1 MTTEEMLD
9 HVYGDNIS
17 KKQHQKHSKLDNG
30 YYSDTS
36 VSPKHCLPSPLTDTE
51 HSHSNS
57 SDGYIQSDVTP
68 YYEETVALQQ
78 HTTPPLS
85 DPNEK
90 YSSMSQLQGS
100 QDLHIDSAYNDDSL
114 PILSNE
120 GEYFADSIAIDQC
133 DASVNVTTPVDME
146 YLDYNTAVSQY
157 SIEKT
162 VPCSHDAET
171 VTKIHKP
178 LVNSDS
184 FPYAA
189 LKEDSMPSTPSMD
202 DQLGVN
208 YIAHNDNKGKNR
220 IFNFSPYIT
229 ASSSSSS
236 SQAVDGVYIDHNFP
250 KQHNNAATE

>member
-17 KKQHQKHSKLDNG
+17 KKQHQKHSKFDNG

-36 VSPKHCLPSPLTDTE
+36 VSPKHCLPSPLTDSE
-51 HSHSNS
+51 HSHSNP

-85 DPNEK
+85 DPSEK
-90 YSSMSQLQGS
+90 YSSVSQLQS
-100 QDLHIDSAYNDDSL
+100 RQDLHNIDSAYNDDSL

-133 DASVNVTTPVDME
+133 DASVNVTTPADME

-157 SIEKT
+157 SVEKT
-162 VPCSHDAET
+162 IPCSHDAET

-184 FPYAA
+184 FSYAA
-189 LKEDSMPSTPSMD
+189 LKEDSMPSKPSMD
-202 DQLGVN
+202 DQLGAN
-208 YIAHNDNKGKNR
+208 YIAHNDN
-220 IFNFSPYIT
+220 
-229 ASSSSSS
+229 
-236 SQAVDGVYIDHNFP
+236 
-250 KQHNNAATE
+250 AATEQATIEQTQLHDTNSESSSYIKETNDGGYIRS